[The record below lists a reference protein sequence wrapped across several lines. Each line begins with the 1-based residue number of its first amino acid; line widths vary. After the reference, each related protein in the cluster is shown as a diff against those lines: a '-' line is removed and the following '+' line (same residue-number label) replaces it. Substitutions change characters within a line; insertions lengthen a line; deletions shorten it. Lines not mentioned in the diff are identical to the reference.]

1 MSTDE
6 VVFKANG
13 EWSFGQSI
21 SEMDVKA
28 ERSAGASSDS
38 PSPGTTPAPAGDG
51 TPAKKT
57 RKKLDMNKLKKSAG
71 KAAKPMGPK
80 EATSA
85 EEKPAPKK
93 TKKETKPASAP
104 EPEPVP
110 VQEPAPEPIP
120 EPEPAPVPAP
130 EPELIPEP
138 EPEPVLSAPV
148 EEPKKA
154 QEFKLKQMGL
164 SDRPE
169 SAEPAK
175 PTQEPTVAPAPSKP
189 PKPAPAPEPPK
200 PAPASEPETPKP
212 APEPVKDNG
221 PDPDFIFHN
230 LEEFCQVSGATTG
243 ILSKFARAVVRAAAS
258 KTAIWESKDMPNLRV
273 YSCTPVSGRGVPV
286 GVRCLLAVGYDIH
299 MTCCYVSDSFAV
311 TDGSSNLKCVGTC
324 AYVRDTPVALSMER
338 KREAVTV

>member
-13 EWSFGQSI
+13 EWSFGQPI

-28 ERSAGASSDS
+28 ERSAGASADS
-38 PSPGTTPAPAGDG
+38 TAPGTTHTSAGEG

-71 KAAKPMGPK
+71 KAAKPADPK
-80 EATSA
+80 EVASA

-93 TKKETKPASAP
+93 TKKETKPVPAS

-110 VQEPAPEPIP
+110 VREPAPEPIP
-120 EPEPAPVPAP
+120 EPEPAPVPVP
-130 EPELIPEP
+130 EPEPIPEP
-138 EPEPVLSAPV
+138 EPEPTPSAPA
-148 EEPKKA
+148 EEPRKA

-164 SDRPE
+164 SDRSE
-169 SAEPAK
+169 SAEDVKPA
-175 PTQEPTVAPAPSKP
+175 QEPVV
-189 PKPAPAPEPPK
+189 APEPPK
-200 PAPASEPETPKP
+200 PEPAPEPTKSAPAPAPAPKP
-212 APEPVKDNG
+212 APELVKDNG
-221 PDPDFIFHN
+221 SDPDFIFHN
-230 LEEFCQVSGATTG
+230 LEEFCEVSGATIG
-243 ILSKFARAVVRAAAS
+243 VLSKLARAVVRAAAS
-258 KTAIWESKDMPNLRV
+258 KTAIWESKDMPTLRV
-273 YSCTPVSGRGVPV
+273 YSCTPVSGRGIPA

>member
-13 EWSFGQSI
+13 EWSFGQPI

-28 ERSAGASSDS
+28 ERSAGASADS
-38 PSPGTTPAPAGDG
+38 PTLSTTPASAGEG
-51 TPAKKT
+51 TPVKKT

-71 KAAKPMGPK
+71 KAAKPADPK
-80 EATSA
+80 EVASA

-93 TKKETKPASAP
+93 TKKEAKSAP
-104 EPEPVP
+104 APMPETVY
-110 VQEPAPEPIP
+110 VRETAPEPIP
-120 EPEPAPVPAP
+120 EPEPAPV
-130 EPELIPEP
+130 LTPEP
-138 EPEPVLSAPV
+138 EPEPEPAPSAPV

-169 SAEPAK
+169 SSEDMR
-175 PTQEPTVAPAPSKP
+175 PTQEPVIASEP
-189 PKPAPAPEPPK
+189 PKHTSAPEPPK
-200 PAPASEPETPKP
+200 SAPAPAPKP
-212 APEPVKDNG
+212 TPEPVKDNG

-230 LEEFCQVSGATTG
+230 LEEFCEVSGTTTG
-243 ILSKFARAVVRAAAS
+243 TLSKFARAVVRAAAS
-258 KTAIWESKDMPNLRV
+258 KTAIWESKDMPTLRV
-273 YSCTPVSGRGVPV
+273 YSCTPVSGRGVPA

>member
-13 EWSFGQSI
+13 EWSFGQPI

-28 ERSAGASSDS
+28 ERSAGAPANS
-38 PSPGTTPAPAGDG
+38 PAPGTTPTPAGEG

-71 KAAKPMGPK
+71 KAAKPVDPK
-80 EATSA
+80 EVASA

-93 TKKETKPASAP
+93 TKKETKPVPAS
-104 EPEPVP
+104 EPEPV
-110 VQEPAPEPIP
+110 PAPEPIP
-120 EPEPAPVPAP
+120 EPEPAPVPVP
-130 EPELIPEP
+130 EPESIPEP
-138 EPEPVLSAPV
+138 EPEPAPSAPV

-169 SAEPAK
+169 SSEDMKPA
-175 PTQEPTVAPAPSKP
+175 QEPVIASEPPKHTPAPEPTKSA
-189 PKPAPAPEPPK
+189 PAPAPAPK
-200 PAPASEPETPKP
+200 PT
-212 APEPVKDNG
+212 PEPVKDNG

-230 LEEFCQVSGATTG
+230 LEEFCEVSGATIG
-243 ILSKFARAVVRAAAS
+243 VLSKFARAVVRAAAS
-258 KTAIWESKDMPNLRV
+258 KTAIWESKDMSPLRV
-273 YSCTPVSGRGVPV
+273 YSCTPVSGRGVPA

>member
-13 EWSFGQSI
+13 EWSFGHPI

-28 ERSAGASSDS
+28 ERSAGAPANS
-38 PSPGTTPAPAGDG
+38 PAPGTTPTPAGEG
-51 TPAKKT
+51 IPAKKT

-71 KAAKPMGPK
+71 KAAKPADPK
-80 EATSA
+80 EVASA

-93 TKKETKPASAP
+93 TKKETKPVPAS
-104 EPEPVP
+104 EPVP
-110 VQEPAPEPIP
+110 VREPIP
-120 EPEPAPVPAP
+120 EPEPAPVPVP
-130 EPELIPEP
+130 EPESIPEP
-138 EPEPVLSAPV
+138 EPVPSAPV
-148 EEPKKA
+148 EEPKKT

-164 SDRPE
+164 SDRPD
-169 SAEPAK
+169 SAEDVKPA
-175 PTQEPTVAPAPSKP
+175 QEPVIASEP
-189 PKPAPAPEPPK
+189 PKSAPAPEPPK
-200 PAPASEPETPKP
+200 SAPAPAPAPAPKP
-212 APEPVKDNG
+212 TPEPVKDNG

-230 LEEFCQVSGATTG
+230 LEEFCEVSGATTG
-243 ILSKFARAVVRAAAS
+243 TLSKFARAVVRAAAS
-258 KTAIWESKDMPNLRV
+258 KTAIWESKDMPTLRV
-273 YSCTPVSGRGVPV
+273 YSCTPVSGRGVPA

>member
-13 EWSFGQSI
+13 EWSFGQPI

-28 ERSAGASSDS
+28 ERSAGAPANS
-38 PSPGTTPAPAGDG
+38 PAPGTTPTPAGEG

-71 KAAKPMGPK
+71 KAAKPADPK
-80 EATSA
+80 EVASA
-85 EEKPAPKK
+85 EETPAPKK
-93 TKKETKPASAP
+93 TKKETKPVPASEPVPVREPAP
-104 EPEPVP
+104 EPEPALVP
-110 VQEPAPEPIP
+110 TPEPKP
-120 EPEPAPVPAP
+120 
-130 EPELIPEP
+130 IPEP
-138 EPEPVLSAPV
+138 EPEPAPSAPV

-169 SAEPAK
+169 SSEDMKPA
-175 PTQEPTVAPAPSKP
+175 QEPVIASEPPKHTPAPEPTKSA
-189 PKPAPAPEPPK
+189 PAPAPAPK
-200 PAPASEPETPKP
+200 PT
-212 APEPVKDNG
+212 PEPVKDNG

-230 LEEFCQVSGATTG
+230 LEEFCEVSGATTG
-243 ILSKFARAVVRAAAS
+243 TLSKFARAVVRAAAS
-258 KTAIWESKDMPNLRV
+258 KTAIWESKDMSPLRV
-273 YSCTPVSGRGVPV
+273 YSCTPVSGRGVPA

>member
-13 EWSFGQSI
+13 EWSFGQPI

-28 ERSAGASSDS
+28 ERSAGAPADS
-38 PSPGTTPAPAGDG
+38 AAPGTTPTSAGEG

-71 KAAKPMGPK
+71 KAAKPADPR
-80 EATSA
+80 EVASA
-85 EEKPAPKK
+85 EEKPALKK
-93 TKKETKPASAP
+93 TKKETKPAPVS
-104 EPEPVP
+104 EPKPVS
-110 VQEPAPEPIP
+110 VQEPIPEP

-130 EPELIPEP
+130 EPEPIPEP
-138 EPEPVLSAPV
+138 ESEPTPSAPV
-148 EEPKKA
+148 EEPKKE

-169 SAEPAK
+169 SAEDVK
-175 PTQEPTVAPAPSKP
+175 PTQEPVIVSEP
-189 PKPAPAPEPPK
+189 PKSAPAPEPPK
-200 PAPASEPETPKP
+200 PAPAPAPKP
-212 APEPVKDNG
+212 TPEPVKDNG

-230 LEEFCQVSGATTG
+230 LEEFCEVSGATTG

-258 KTAIWESKDMPNLRV
+258 KTAIWESKDMPTLRV
-273 YSCTPVSGRGVPV
+273 YSCTPVSGRGVPA

>member
-1 MSTDE
+1 MSTGE

-13 EWSFGQSI
+13 EWSFGQPI

-28 ERSAGASSDS
+28 ERSAGAPANS
-38 PSPGTTPAPAGDG
+38 PAPGTTPTPAGEG

-71 KAAKPMGPK
+71 KAAKPADPK
-80 EATSA
+80 EVASA
-85 EEKPAPKK
+85 EEKTAPKK
-93 TKKETKPASAP
+93 TKKETKPAPAS

-110 VQEPAPEPIP
+110 VREPTPEPIP
-120 EPEPAPVPAP
+120 EPEPAPVPVP
-130 EPELIPEP
+130 EPESIPEP
-138 EPEPVLSAPV
+138 EPEPAPSAPV
-148 EEPKKA
+148 EDPKKE

-169 SAEPAK
+169 SAEDVK
-175 PTQEPTVAPAPSKP
+175 PTQEPVIVSEP
-189 PKPAPAPEPPK
+189 PKSAPAPEPPK
-200 PAPASEPETPKP
+200 PAPAPAPKP
-212 APEPVKDNG
+212 TPEPVKDNG

-230 LEEFCQVSGATTG
+230 LEEFCEVSGATTG
-243 ILSKFARAVVRAAAS
+243 TLSKFARAVVRAAAS
-258 KTAIWESKDMPNLRV
+258 KTAIWESKDMPTLRV
-273 YSCTPVSGRGVPV
+273 YSCTPVSGRGVPA

>member
-13 EWSFGQSI
+13 EWSFGQPI

-28 ERSAGASSDS
+28 ERSAGAPANS
-38 PSPGTTPAPAGDG
+38 PAPGTTPTPAGEG

-71 KAAKPMGPK
+71 KAAKPADPK
-80 EATSA
+80 EVASA

-93 TKKETKPASAP
+93 TKKETKPAPASESVPVREPTP
-104 EPEPVP
+104 EPT
-110 VQEPAPEPIP
+110 P
-120 EPEPAPVPAP
+120 EPEPAPVPTP
-130 EPELIPEP
+130 EPKPIPEP
-138 EPEPVLSAPV
+138 EPEPAPSAPV
-148 EEPKKA
+148 EEPKKT

-169 SAEPAK
+169 SAEDVKPA
-175 PTQEPTVAPAPSKP
+175 QEPVIASEPPKHTPAPEPTKSA
-189 PKPAPAPEPPK
+189 PAPAPAPK
-200 PAPASEPETPKP
+200 PT
-212 APEPVKDNG
+212 PEPVKDNG

-230 LEEFCQVSGATTG
+230 LEEFCEVSGATIGT
-243 ILSKFARAVVRAAAS
+243 LSKFARAVVRAAAS
-258 KTAIWESKDMPNLRV
+258 KTAIWESKDMPTLRV
-273 YSCTPVSGRGVPV
+273 YSCTPVSGRGVPS

>member
-1 MSTDE
+1 MSTGE

-13 EWSFGQSI
+13 EWSFGQPI

-28 ERSAGASSDS
+28 ERSAGASADS
-38 PSPGTTPAPAGDG
+38 AAPGTTPTPAGEG

-71 KAAKPMGPK
+71 KAAKPADPK
-80 EATSA
+80 EVASA
-85 EEKPAPKK
+85 EEKSAPKK
-93 TKKETKPASAP
+93 TKKETKPAPAS
-104 EPEPVP
+104 EPEPVA
-110 VQEPAPEPIP
+110 VQEPIPEPTPEPESAPEPEPIP
-120 EPEPAPVPAP
+120 EPEPEPAP
-130 EPELIPEP
+130 
-138 EPEPVLSAPV
+138 SAPV

-169 SAEPAK
+169 SSEDMRL
-175 PTQEPTVAPAPSKP
+175 TQESVIASEP
-189 PKPAPAPEPPK
+189 PKHTPAPEPPK
-200 PAPASEPETPKP
+200 SAPAPAPKP
-212 APEPVKDNG
+212 TPEPVKDNG

-230 LEEFCQVSGATTG
+230 LEEFCEVSGTTTG
-243 ILSKFARAVVRAAAS
+243 TMSKFARAVVRAAAS
-258 KTAIWESKDMPNLRV
+258 KTAIWESKDMPTLRV
-273 YSCTPVSGRGVPV
+273 YSCTPVSGRGVPS

>member
-13 EWSFGQSI
+13 EWSFGQPI

-28 ERSAGASSDS
+28 ERSAGAPANS
-38 PSPGTTPAPAGDG
+38 PAPGTTPTPAGEG

-71 KAAKPMGPK
+71 KVAKPADPK
-80 EATSA
+80 EVASA
-85 EEKPAPKK
+85 EEKSAPKK
-93 TKKETKPASAP
+93 TKKETKPVPAS

-110 VQEPAPEPIP
+110 VREPIP
-120 EPEPAPVPAP
+120 EPEPAPVPVP
-130 EPELIPEP
+130 EPESIPEP
-138 EPEPVLSAPV
+138 EPATSAPV

-169 SAEPAK
+169 SSEDMK
-175 PTQEPTVAPAPSKP
+175 PTQEPAVASEPPKSAPAPEL
-189 PKPAPAPEPPK
+189 PKPAPAPAPK
-200 PAPASEPETPKP
+200 ST
-212 APEPVKDNG
+212 PEPVKDNG

-230 LEEFCQVSGATTG
+230 LEEFCEVSGATTG
-243 ILSKFARAVVRAAAS
+243 TLSKFARAVVRAAAS
-258 KTAIWESKDMPNLRV
+258 KTAIWESKDMSTLRV
-273 YSCTPVSGRGVPV
+273 YSCTPVSGRGVPS

>member
-13 EWSFGQSI
+13 EWSFGQPI

-28 ERSAGASSDS
+28 ERSAGAPANS
-38 PSPGTTPAPAGDG
+38 PAPGTTPTPAGEG

-71 KAAKPMGPK
+71 KAAKPADPK
-80 EATSA
+80 EVASA

-93 TKKETKPASAP
+93 TKKETKPVPAS

-110 VQEPAPEPIP
+110 VREPAPEPIP
-120 EPEPAPVPAP
+120 EPEPAPVPVP
-130 EPELIPEP
+130 EPESIPEP
-138 EPEPVLSAPV
+138 EPVPSAPV
-148 EEPKKA
+148 EEPKKT

-164 SDRPE
+164 SDRPV
-169 SAEPAK
+169 SAEDVKPA
-175 PTQEPTVAPAPSKP
+175 QEPVIASEPPKHTPAPEPTKSA
-189 PKPAPAPEPPK
+189 PAPAPAPK
-200 PAPASEPETPKP
+200 PT
-212 APEPVKDNG
+212 PEPVKDNG

-230 LEEFCQVSGATTG
+230 LEEFCEVSGATTG
-243 ILSKFARAVVRAAAS
+243 TLSKFARAVVRAAAS
-258 KTAIWESKDMPNLRV
+258 KTAIWESKDMSTLRV
-273 YSCTPVSGRGVPV
+273 YSCTPVSGRGVPA

>member
-13 EWSFGQSI
+13 EWSFGQPI

-28 ERSAGASSDS
+28 ERSADASADS
-38 PSPGTTPAPAGDG
+38 PAPGTTSALAGEG

-57 RKKLDMNKLKKSAG
+57 RKKFDMNKLKKSAG
-71 KAAKPMGPK
+71 KAAKPVDPK
-80 EATSA
+80 EAAPT

-93 TKKETKPASAP
+93 TKKAAKLAPAS
-104 EPEPVP
+104 EPVP

-120 EPEPAPVPAP
+120 EPEPTPAP
-130 EPELIPEP
+130 AHEP
-138 EPEPVLSAPV
+138 EPTSAPESEPEPIPSASV

-164 SDRPE
+164 SDRTE
-169 SAEPAK
+169 SAEPVK
-175 PTQEPTVAPAPSKP
+175 PTPEPAIAPEPTKPAPEP
-189 PKPAPAPEPPK
+189 PKQAAAPAPEPPK
-200 PAPASEPETPKP
+200 PAPES
-212 APEPVKDNG
+212 VKDNG
-221 PDPDFIFHN
+221 PDPDFVFHN
-230 LEEFCQVSGATTG
+230 LEEFCGVSGATTG
-243 ILSKFARAVVRAAAS
+243 ILSKFAKAVVRAAAS

-273 YSCTPVSGRGVPV
+273 YSCTPVSGRGVPA

-338 KREAVTV
+338 KREAITV

>member
-1 MSTDE
+1 MSTGE

-13 EWSFGQSI
+13 EWSFGQPI

-28 ERSAGASSDS
+28 ERSAGASADS
-38 PSPGTTPAPAGDG
+38 TAPGATPTSAGEG

-71 KAAKPMGPK
+71 KVAKPADPK
-80 EATSA
+80 EVASA

-93 TKKETKPASAP
+93 TKKETKPVPAS

-110 VQEPAPEPIP
+110 VREPTPEPTP
-120 EPEPAPVPAP
+120 EPEPAPVPTP
-130 EPELIPEP
+130 EPKPIPEP
-138 EPEPVLSAPV
+138 EPEPAPSAPV

-169 SAEPAK
+169 SSEDMK
-175 PTQEPTVAPAPSKP
+175 PTQEPAVASEP
-189 PKPAPAPEPPK
+189 PKSAPAPEPPK
-200 PAPASEPETPKP
+200 PAPAPAPKP
-212 APEPVKDNG
+212 TPEPVKDNG

-230 LEEFCQVSGATTG
+230 LEEFCEVSGATTG
-243 ILSKFARAVVRAAAS
+243 TLSKFARAVVRAAAS
-258 KTAIWESKDMPNLRV
+258 KTAIWESKDMPALRV
-273 YSCTPVSGRGVPV
+273 YSCTPVSGRGVPA